1 MNRFKIFLI
10 TFSLFTTFSLVGP
23 AWAADSKVSSAAT
36 ALLHS
41 VNTNSSREGT
51 DIYLHWLQKV
61 YPEVSFS
68 VAYTQDYL
76 MAVDLYDKDEY
87 SCITLNPEAMR
98 DPNAANY
105 RLFVGSICSDVLK
118 ALGPF
123 VAFESYLANASN
135 LLLEIQKSIYNSASL
150 NGSKDLVIA
159 YLDKALADRVI
170 PPELNITTNEGELKL
185 GSSLNQG
192 LLFILNVSKDKNGL
206 IVVEIS
212 NLSNENILGRIDLF
226 TGEFPASEPYLSQ
239 NPTFKELVGNEQF
252 AYGLKSILEGIALD
266 KLKTDRVST
275 TAYFT
280 ELANILTRTMP
291 MLMVKSFDNYN
302 FEIATDAGNLCL
314 IYTSNSTL
322 NLQYIV
328 SKGYCE
334 EDIIMSSNYKVRKE
348 LLNLEA
354 KRLFSF
360 LTRYAASSKKLL
372 TMKDY
377 NLYLKKYT
385 TKNGIAYSVK
395 GNVINIFDL
404 SNPGKSATITFTK
417 GVNGSSGI
425 AKSGLKL
432 KPLT

>member
-1 MNRFKIFLI
+1 MNRFKIFLV

-41 VNTNSSREGT
+41 VNTNSSKEGT

-68 VAYTQDYL
+68 VAYTRDYL
-76 MAVDLYDKDEY
+76 MAVDLYGKDEY

-123 VAFESYLANASN
+123 VAFESYLTYSSN

-150 NGSKDLVIA
+150 NGSKDLVSA

-185 GSSLNQG
+185 GSSLNPG
-192 LLFILNVSKDKNGL
+192 LLFILNISKDKNGL

-226 TGEFPASEPYLSQ
+226 TGEFPASGPYLSQ

-252 AYGLKSILEGIALD
+252 AYGLKSILEGITLEE
-266 KLKTDRVST
+266 LKTDRANT

-291 MLMVKSFDNYN
+291 MLMVKSFNNYN

-314 IYTSNSTL
+314 IFTSNSAL

-334 EDIIMSSNYKVRKE
+334 EDIMSSNDKAKKE

-360 LTRYAASSKKLL
+360 LTKYAASSKKLP
-372 TMKDY
+372 TINDY
-377 NLYLKKYT
+377 NLYLKKYA

-395 GNVINIFDL
+395 GNIINIFEF
-404 SNPGKSATITFTK
+404 NKPANKATITYTK
-417 GVNGSSGI
+417 GVSGGNVI
-425 AKSGLKL
+425 AKSGLTLRLSK
-432 KPLT
+432 

>member
-1 MNRFKIFLI
+1 MNRFKIFLV
-10 TFSLFTTFSLVGP
+10 TFSLFTTFFLVP
-23 AWAADSKVSSAAT
+23 PTWAADSKVSSAAT

-41 VNTNSSREGT
+41 VNTNSSKKGT

-76 MAVDLYDKDEY
+76 MAVDLYGKDEY

-98 DPNAANY
+98 VPNAANY

-118 ALGPF
+118 ALVPF
-123 VAFESYLANASN
+123 VAFESYLAYSSN

-150 NGSKDLVIA
+150 NGSKDLVSA

-185 GSSLNQG
+185 GSSLNPG

-226 TGEFPASEPYLSQ
+226 TGEFPASGPYLSQ

-252 AYGLKSILEGIALD
+252 AYGLKSILEGIALEE
-266 KLKTDRVST
+266 LKTDRANT

-280 ELANILTRTMP
+280 ELASMLTRTMP

-314 IYTSNSTL
+314 IFTSSPAL

-334 EDIIMSSNYKVRKE
+334 EVIMSSNDNAKKE

-360 LTRYAASSKKLL
+360 FTKYAASSKKLP

-377 NLYLKKYT
+377 NLYLKKYA

-395 GNVINIFDL
+395 GNIINIFDL
-404 SNPGKSATITFTK
+404 NKPANKATITYTK
-417 GVNGSSGI
+417 GVSVGNII
-425 AKSGLKL
+425 AKSGLTLRLSK
-432 KPLT
+432 